1 MTFTI
6 EPLQVMQTEVVLC
19 LGGNRGDRELLLSQ
33 AVAALNR
40 HFQLV
45 SASAIYETAAWGG
58 VAKGDFLNQIAVILT
73 EKEPEEVLENIQKIE
88 AGLGRKREEPWG
100 DRTMDIDI
108 VYFGEQ
114 VIASDQL
121 KIPHPFIAQR
131 KFVLAPLAEIL
142 PSKVHPVSGRNSL
155 EMLEECEDKSEVRR
169 YEKRV

>member
-6 EPLQVMQTEVVLC
+6 EPLQVMQTEVVFS
-19 LGGNRGDRELLLSQ
+19 LGGNRGDRRLLLSR
-33 AVAALNR
+33 AVEALSC

-45 SASAIYETAAWGG
+45 NTSSVYETAAWGG

-73 EKEPEEVLENIQKIE
+73 EKEPEELLKIIQKIE
-88 AGLGRKREEPWG
+88 ADLGRKREEPWG

-114 VIASDQL
+114 LIDSDRL
-121 KIPHPFIAQR
+121 KVPHPFIAQR

-142 PSKVHPVSGRNSL
+142 PSKLHPVSGKSSL
-155 EMLEECEDKSEVRR
+155 EMLTECEDKSEVRR